1 MKKLEDKIKS
11 ELNIL
16 TKSGLL
22 TPEQFLQVVKVFETA
37 VREWNEEVAGTLKQ
51 MAMDWELTMGDTDE
65 SFYSLGLR
73 RAQDVI
79 TGSPALEQLPV
90 LETED
95 TPTPYD

>member
-22 TPEQFLQVVKVFETA
+22 TPEQLLVVMKVFETA

-79 TGSPALEQLPV
+79 TGEPAFNQLPV
-90 LETED
+90 LETDD